1 MKADGA
7 FFQLR
12 KWYVDCVAA
21 DGTTFIGY
29 AARISLGPVR
39 LPYEA
44 CLLCPPAGP
53 SRTEASICRGDAP
66 VLTGETLQWRPPRL
80 KAGAQWERRAPS
92 VRRTL
97 LDDDRLGVDWH
108 CHMPAASGVV
118 DLSGEPRVTGTG
130 YAEELIVQGDLR
142 VLPIR
147 RLLWGRFIA
156 DGQSLVWIRWEGLLP
171 LTLVVHNGAM
181 HSEAVLDE
189 RGLSLPGGQ
198 GALHLSEGR
207 VLRDSDVGRAT
218 FPDQAWLRRLIPRKL
233 REVQETKWLSRAR
246 WCRPGQ
252 PDVEGWALHE
262 RVLWP

>member
-1 MKADGA
+1 MKAEGA

-39 LPYEA
+39 LPYQA
-44 CLLCPPAGP
+44 CLVCPPSGCP
-53 SRTEASICRGDAP
+53 RTSWAVGGGGQPTLD
-66 VLTGETLQWRPPRL
+66 GETLHWKSSRHVVR
-80 KAGAQWERRAPS
+80 ARWEQQAPS
-92 VRRTL
+92 VRQTL

-118 DLSGEPRVTGTG
+118 DLSGELRVSGTG
-130 YAEELIVQGDLR
+130 YVEELIVQGDVR
-142 VLPIR
+142 ALPIR

-156 DGQSLVWIRWEGLLP
+156 DGQALVWIRWEGPLP
-171 LTLVVHNGAM
+171 LTLVVHNGAI
-181 HSEAVLDE
+181 HSEAALDE

-198 GALHLSEGR
+198 GALRFNERRL
-207 VLRDSDVGRAT
+207 LRDSDVGRAT
-218 FPDQAWLRRLIPRKL
+218 FPDQAWPRRLIPRSL

-246 WCRPGQ
+246 WCHPGQ